1 MLNDEAASLRISG
14 SPVHKRASKPNLGD
28 LNPSIAAI
36 AKYDRLYCF
45 CSNSDVCTTMFW
57 HVNIVLLVDR
67 RYAWDWLAILLLMV
81 VLVITEKMKPFEKSI
96 YHEDNSVSLDWPE
109 HAAPPHT

>member
-36 AKYDRLYCF
+36 AKYDRIYCF
-45 CSNSDVCTTMFW
+45 
-57 HVNIVLLVDR
+57 
-67 RYAWDWLAILLLMV
+67 
-81 VLVITEKMKPFEKSI
+81 
-96 YHEDNSVSLDWPE
+96 
-109 HAAPPHT
+109 